1 MNIYNIKENPN
12 NPRKISKIEFEKLV
26 KSIQED
32 PNLLLAKPII
42 IDENNVILGGNQRYK
57 ACMQLNILDVPV
69 IQMSN
74 LDERQKKKLLVIDNT
89 HNGEWDMD
97 IFANDNW
104 ELAELSEWGVDLN
117 FLNPITDEPQNIDN
131 AKGGKTC
138 LNCGVTL

>member
-1 MNIYNIKENPN
+1 MNIYNIKENLN

-42 IDENNVILGGNQRYK
+42 IDENNIILGGNQRYK
-57 ACMQLNILDVPV
+57 ACLQLNILDVPV

-104 ELAELSEWGVDLN
+104 ELTELSEWGVDLN
-117 FLNPITDEPQNIDN
+117 FLNPITNEPENIDN
-131 AKGGKTC
+131 AKGGKSC
-138 LNCGVTL
+138 PNCGVTL

>member
-57 ACMQLNILDVPV
+57 ACLELNILDVPV

-104 ELAELSEWGVDLN
+104 ELTELSEWGVDFN
-117 FLNPITDEPQNIDN
+117 FLNPIVEEPKNIDN
-131 AKGGKTC
+131 AKGEKKC
-138 LNCGVTL
+138 PNCGVSL

>member
-1 MNIYNIKENPN
+1 MNIHNIKENPN

-57 ACMQLNILDVPV
+57 ACLQLNILDVPV

-104 ELAELSEWGVDLN
+104 ELAELSDWGVDLN
-117 FLNPITDEPQNIDN
+117 FLNIITDEPKNIDN
-131 AKGGKTC
+131 TKGSKTC
-138 LNCGVTL
+138 PNCGVSL

>member
-1 MNIYNIKENPN
+1 MNIHNIKQNPN

-57 ACMQLNILDVPV
+57 ACLQLNILDVPV

-117 FLNPITDEPQNIDN
+117 FLNPITNEPENIDN
-131 AKGGKTC
+131 AKVEKKC
-138 LNCGVTL
+138 PNCGVSL

>member
-1 MNIYNIKENPN
+1 MNIHNIKENTN

-57 ACMQLNILDVPV
+57 ACLQLNILDVPV

-117 FLNPITDEPQNIDN
+117 FLNPITDEPENIDN
-131 AKGGKTC
+131 SKGGKTC
-138 LNCGVTL
+138 PNCGVTL

>member
-1 MNIYNIKENPN
+1 MNIHNIKENPN

-57 ACMQLNILDVPV
+57 ACLQLNILDVPV

-74 LDERQKKKLLVIDNT
+74 LDERQKKKLLVLDNT

-117 FLNPITDEPQNIDN
+117 FLNPITDEPENIDN
-131 AKGGKTC
+131 VKGGKTC
-138 LNCGVTL
+138 PNCGVTL